1 MLGFLKKLIQKKLN
15 FEQLQILQLVAQQ
28 VVLSVEGSVN
38 LPGADKKA
46 VALELAA
53 QILEEMGLVV
63 PNSLV
68 DTMIES
74 AVQILKALDKS
85 KESKP
90 KFTVDLSGKPQTGNG
105 A

>member
-63 PNSLV
+63 PDSLV

-74 AVQILKALDKS
+74 AVQILKAIDKS

-90 KFTVDLSGKPQTGNG
+90 KFTVVLSGRPQTGN
-105 A
+105 AS